1 MGFLRYVVKLTLP
14 GLIYETTKNVM
25 DEGSLTKGVTR
36 TVKET
41 ITEDM
46 PGVSHAYQ
54 HIKNEGRKEGRREG
68 YNEASALYEK
78 KLKDLTDKFLSQKRV
93 LEGQINEYKNLLKEY
108 ESVIEQLERKL
119 EKTEDEN
126 RRLREIIEK
135 YQSLKNIY

>member
-14 GLIYETTKNVM
+14 GLIYETTKNVI

-68 YNEASALYEK
+68 RREGYNEASALYEK
-78 KLKDLTDKFLSQKRV
+78 KFKDLTDKFLSQKRV
-93 LEGQINEYKNLLKEY
+93 LECQINEYIELLKEY
-108 ESVIEQLERKL
+108 ESEIEQLL
-119 EKTEDEN
+119 
-126 RRLREIIEK
+126 
-135 YQSLKNIY
+135 SLIHI

>member
-1 MGFLRYVVKLTLP
+1 MGTLRFISKLSLP
-14 GLIYETTKNVM
+14 GLIYETGKNVV
-25 DEGSLTKGVTR
+25 DEGSLTKGVVR

-46 PGVSHAYQ
+46 PGVSDIYKYA
-54 HIKNEGRKEGRREG
+54 KDEGRMEG
-68 YNEASALYEK
+68 YNEASVLYEK
-78 KLKDLTDKFLSQKRV
+78 KLKDLTDKFLNQKRV

-126 RRLREIIEK
+126 RRLREIVEK